1 MRLISVS
8 IGLMIALFVASVEG
22 ADRELFP
29 LPDTLRPAVDFW
41 TRVYTEVDSS
51 AGYVHDS
58 RNLNIVY
65 ETLHFKPH
73 SKKRRQMEVIAG
85 TIQRY
90 RTALRI
96 LAAGKREDLSDDE
109 KKVVEL

>member
-1 MRLISVS
+1 
-8 IGLMIALFVASVEG
+8 MIALFLASVEG

-58 RNLNIVY
+58 RNLDIVY
-65 ETLHFKPH
+65 
-73 SKKRRQMEVIAG
+73 
-85 TIQRY
+85 
-90 RTALRI
+90 
-96 LAAGKREDLSDDE
+96 
-109 KKVVEL
+109 